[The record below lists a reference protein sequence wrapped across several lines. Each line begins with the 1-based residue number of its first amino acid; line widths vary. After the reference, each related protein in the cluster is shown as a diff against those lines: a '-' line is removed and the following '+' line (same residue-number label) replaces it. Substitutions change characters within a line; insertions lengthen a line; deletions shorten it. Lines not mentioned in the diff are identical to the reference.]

1 MATPAVVDNQTVVL
15 QNTLQ
20 YMRDEAYT
28 KAKTFTGTMMVGGNP
43 TIDTKTETMCGQL
56 KWNKP
61 LIHNINVLTLTD
73 PTPGVVTN
81 GEQNFLTYIKTARS
95 AGSEA
100 VNAAELVTQ
109 LNTIESISAGFAEAQ
124 VQDENGAVTSLLKGI
139 AISEAIVGTKA
150 GGLGGQTF
158 ENDPLSAVHGFYVD
172 LGAET
177 PVVAPTAAIQ
187 GAARATNFL
196 NALTAAFKDYEPPF
210 AYLAITPEVFSS
222 LRSANL
228 VDDIGVVDGNITFD
242 TIFQGKFRLFVTRTN
257 MNMSSAE
264 ITALNGGGGV
274 NIVGTKTSFIILP
287 GSIES
292 EPLVMPVPIELTR
305 NGAAYQGG
313 GTSNVWSR
321 WGYVLAPAGYSW
333 GGSQTVFPANTHFKQ
348 VLLSGTPTDLSALTT
363 NQADSSTGVWIRKA
377 TSVLTL
383 GILPVFHS

>member
-1 MATPAVVDNQTVVL
+1 MTATQVVDNQTVVL
-15 QNTLQ
+15 QNSLQ
-20 YMRDEAYT
+20 FMRDEAYT
-28 KAKTFTGTMMVGGNP
+28 KAKTFLGTLMVGGNP
-43 TIDTKTETMCGQL
+43 TIDTKTETFVGQL

-61 LIHNINVLTLTD
+61 LNHNINVLTLTD
-73 PTPGVVTN
+73 PTAGVVTN
-81 GEQNFLTYIKTARS
+81 GAQDFLTYIKTARS
-95 AGSEA
+95 TGAEA
-100 VNAAELVTQ
+100 INTAELITQ
-109 LNTIESISAGFAEAQ
+109 MDSIERISNGFAEAQ
-124 VQDENGAVTSLLKGI
+124 VQDENGAITSLLKGI
-139 AISEAIVGTKA
+139 AISEALIGTQA

-158 ENDPLSAVHGFYVD
+158 SNDPQSAVNGFYVD

-177 PVVAPTAAIQ
+177 PVVAASVAVQ

-196 NALTAAFKDYEPPF
+196 NALTAAFKDYEPAF

-257 MNMSSAE
+257 MNMSTAE
-264 ITALNGGGGV
+264 LTALNGGGGV

-292 EPLVMPVPIELTR
+292 EALVMPVPVEITR
-305 NGAAYQGG
+305 NGNAYQGG
-313 GTSNVWSR
+313 GISSIWSR

-333 GGSQTVFPANTHFKQ
+333 GGSQTVFPSDTHFKQ
-348 VLLSGTPTDLSALTT
+348 VVRGGTPVNLDTLTT
-363 NQADSSTGVWIRKA
+363 NQADTATGVWVRKA

-383 GILPVFHS
+383 GILPVFHA